1 MTRSLRIIMKI
12 RKISSI
18 VVAFALMAL
27 LARPQLAFAQVTTD
41 PTIGSWERLKAIPPG
56 DKVEVDLRNG
66 QTLKG
71 KLISVSDTVLT
82 IERGKGPTN
91 VIRGDGLRVFRMTS
105 KSAKRATLIGLGTGI
120 GIGLAGTA
128 IFANT
133 GGRGGEADLYG
144 LVAVVAGASAGT
156 LIGYIVGRQSSKRN
170 KRVLI
175 YETK

>member
-1 MTRSLRIIMKI
+1 MKTR
-12 RKISSI
+12 RKSSI
-18 VVAFALMAL
+18 VVAFALMTM
-27 LARPQLAFAQVTTD
+27 LARPQLAFSQVTTD
-41 PTIGSWERLKAIPPG
+41 PIIGSWERLKAVPPG

-82 IERGKGPTN
+82 IERGKGTTD
-91 VIRGDGLRVFRMTS
+91 VTRGDALRVFRMTS

-120 GIGLAGTA
+120 GIGFAGTA
-128 IFANT
+128 IFAHT

-144 LVAVVAGASAGT
+144 LVAIVSGATAGT
-156 LIGYIVGRQSSKRN
+156 LIGYLVGRQSSKRN
-170 KRVLI
+170 RRALI

>member
-1 MTRSLRIIMKI
+1 MKTRK
-12 RKISSI
+12 KSSI
-18 VVAFALMAL
+18 VVAFALMAM
-27 LARPQLAFAQVTTD
+27 LARPQLAFAQATTD
-41 PTIGSWERLKAIPPG
+41 PIIGSWEGLKAIPPG

-82 IERGKGPTN
+82 IERGKRATD
-91 VIRGDGLRVFRMTS
+91 VTRGDTLRVFRMIS
-105 KSAKRATLIGLGTGI
+105 KSAKRATLIGLGIGI
-120 GIGLAGTA
+120 GISMAGTA

-144 LVAVVAGASAGT
+144 LVAVVSGATAGT
-156 LIGYIVGRQSSKRN
+156 LIGYIVGSQRSKRN
-170 KRVLI
+170 QRALI

>member
-1 MTRSLRIIMKI
+1 MKTRK
-12 RKISSI
+12 KVAI
-18 VVAFALMAL
+18 VVAFALMAM

-41 PTIGSWERLKAIPPG
+41 PIIGSWERLKAIPPG

-82 IERGKGPTN
+82 IERGKRTTD
-91 VIRGDGLRVFRMTS
+91 VTRGDTLRVFRMIS
-105 KSAKRATLIGLGTGI
+105 KSAKRATLIGLATGI
-120 GIGLAGTA
+120 GISMAGTA

-144 LVAVVAGASAGT
+144 LVAVVSGASAGT

-170 KRVLI
+170 QRVLI

>member
-1 MTRSLRIIMKI
+1 MRTRNKSSL
-12 RKISSI
+12 
-18 VVAFALMAL
+18 VVAFALMAM

-41 PTIGSWERLKAIPPG
+41 PIIGSWERLKAIPPG
-56 DKVEVDLRNG
+56 DKVEMDLRNG

-82 IERGKGPTN
+82 IERGKGTTD
-91 VIRGDGLRVFRMTS
+91 VTRGDTLRVFRMTS

-128 IFANT
+128 IFAYT

-144 LVAVVAGASAGT
+144 LVAVVSGATAGT
-156 LIGYIVGRQSSKRN
+156 LIGYLVGRQSSKRN
-170 KRVLI
+170 QRALI